1 MKYSKWTGIACG
13 LVLLALVVSQLLW
26 IQNSKKIL
34 EDQFENRA
42 SMALCT
48 AVEDLSEDCKTFQTE
63 KCDDA
68 CLVAADL
75 ARGMTT
81 EFDAAM
87 SKAIAF
93 YDLPSEWS
101 YTFHDDKVE
110 MASCSDICCPVLP
123 MEETASVGI
132 ALDFPERDQLI
143 YAKMRMPIFS
153 SIIMVFLVALGFFLA
168 LKKLRL
174 ARKTYDINQQFY
186 NNIGHEL
193 RTPLTNIGLATKML
207 SRAPDKKKY
216 IDIIEHEAGRMEEH
230 TEKMLHL
237 AALEEGSY
245 QLEKEEIPLVAL
257 LREVRGEMAIR
268 IQESGLN
275 LVVSS
280 EADAVISADRYHL
293 KNVISS
299 LIDNCIKYGSDNP
312 ELRIETR
319 TKGDQ
324 IELIFTDN
332 GRGIAVLDQ
341 KYVFDKYYRAST
353 DTRGYG
359 LGLSYVKMIVE
370 AHKGMVQLISEV
382 GKGSRFLLSFPTHS
396 IPA

>member
-1 MKYSKWTGIACG
+1 MKYNKWTGIACG
-13 LVLLALVVSQLLW
+13 LVLLALIVSQLLW

-42 SMALCT
+42 SMALCM
-48 AVEDLSEDCKTFQTE
+48 AVDDVSEDCKTYQTE
-63 KCDDA
+63 KCEDA

-75 ARGMTT
+75 ARGMTSQ
-81 EFDAAM
+81 FDAALG
-87 SKAIAF
+87 KAVAF
-93 YDLPSEWS
+93 HDLPADWH
-101 YTFHDDKVE
+101 YTFHDDRE
-110 MASCSDICCPVLP
+110 QMATCADICCQVLP
-123 MEETASVGI
+123 MEESEVGI
-132 ALDFPERDQLI
+132 ALTFPERDQLI

-153 SIIMVFLVALGFFLA
+153 SIVMVFLVALGFFLA

-207 SRAPDKKKY
+207 ARSDDKEKY

-245 QLEKEEIPLVAL
+245 QLNKEEIPIADL
-257 LREVRGEMAIR
+257 LKEVRQEMAIR

-275 LVVSS
+275 LITVTAPHVT
-280 EADAVISADRYHL
+280 VSADRYHL

-299 LIDNCIKYGSDNP
+299 LIDNCIKYGSDQP
-312 ELRIETR
+312 ELQIETR
-319 TKGDQ
+319 SQGDQ
-324 IELIFTDN
+324 VELIFTDN
-332 GRGIAVLDQ
+332 GRGIAATDQ
-341 KYVFDKYYRAST
+341 KYVFDKYYRASS

-370 AHKGMVQLISEV
+370 AHKGVVQLISEV

-396 IPA
+396 LSA